1 MGFGFVEARSID
13 QYAQITHIVCMKR
26 TNVILDEEL
35 LEKAR
40 QALGERTYSAT
51 ISKALAEIVRVS
63 NLKQTLA
70 EFARRNVNGAMFDR
84 AYVEER
90 YPDAAAHLWPQKRR
104 ASADEV
110 RAPKRSKKVN
120 RRGTR

>member
-1 MGFGFVEARSID
+1 
-13 QYAQITHIVCMKR
+13 MKR
-26 TNVILDEEL
+26 TNIIVDEEL
-35 LEKAR
+35 LEQAR

-51 ISKALAEIVRVS
+51 VTKALAEVVRVS
-63 NLKQTLA
+63 NLKQKLA
-70 EFARRNVNGAMFDR
+70 AFARRNVNGAMFDR

-110 RAPKRSKKVN
+110 RVPKRSKKVS
-120 RRGTR
+120 RRGAR